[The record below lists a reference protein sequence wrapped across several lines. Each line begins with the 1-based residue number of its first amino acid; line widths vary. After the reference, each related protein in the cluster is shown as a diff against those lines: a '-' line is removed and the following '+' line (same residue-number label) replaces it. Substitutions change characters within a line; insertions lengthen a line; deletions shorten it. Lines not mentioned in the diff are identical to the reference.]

1 MFEVTVLS
9 EIPIIATV

>member
-9 EIPIIATV
+9 EIPIIDTV